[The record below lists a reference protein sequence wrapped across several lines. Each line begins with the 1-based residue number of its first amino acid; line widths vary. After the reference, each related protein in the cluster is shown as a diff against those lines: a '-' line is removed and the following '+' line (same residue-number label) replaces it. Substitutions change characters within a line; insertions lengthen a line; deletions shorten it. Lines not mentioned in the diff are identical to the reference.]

1 MKITNVTPWIVTGP
15 GENPGAYV
23 PPNRSSERQYVFV
36 QVETD
41 EGVTGWGE
49 ITTYPGPVANR
60 GIAAMLR
67 EVGPFLVG
75 EDPAHIEAIWNKLF
89 RVFTYMG
96 SRGATTAMVSGVD
109 IALWDIRGKVLGQ
122 PIYML
127 LGGPVRDSISLYT
140 HYGYTADVDA
150 FVETALTEVRAGVL
164 AIKTDPFFQAR
175 AGVIAF
181 TDGQISAAEEER
193 GIALIAAVREAV
205 GPEIELLIDCHG
217 HYDVPTG
224 IRLAHRLAPYNIGWF
239 EEPVPPESYAA
250 LKQLRDQVPTR
261 ICVGE
266 RLHTRYEFV
275 PIFENRLADY
285 VMPDVTWTGG
295 ISELKKIATMAEA
308 YYVPIS
314 PHDASGPINI
324 LAGAHVAM
332 TAPNFY
338 RLESRRADMG
348 FYNAF
353 IEEPLVVHSGSL
365 IVPDRP
371 GLGLTMNLDYLHAH
385 AEPGWGGERRG

>member
-1 MKITNVTPWIVTGP
+1 VKITNVTPWIVTGP
-15 GENPGAYV
+15 GENTGAYV
-23 PPNRSSERQYVFV
+23 PPGRSSDRQYVFV

-127 LGGPVRDSISLYT
+127 LGGPVRDTIALYT
-140 HYGYTADVDA
+140 HYGYTPDVAA
-150 FVETALTEVRAGVL
+150 FVETALTEVRAGIR
-164 AIKTDPFFQAR
+164 AIKTDPFFEAR
-175 AGVIAF
+175 TGDIAF
-181 TDGQISAAEEER
+181 TDGQISAAQERR
-193 GIALIAAVREAV
+193 GIDLIAAVRAAV

-224 IRLAHRLAPYNIGWF
+224 VRLAQRLAPYDIGWF

-250 LKQLRDQVPTR
+250 LKQVRDQVPTR

-308 YYVPIS
+308 YYIPIS

-353 IEEPLVVHSGSL
+353 IEEPLVVRNGDL

-371 GLGLTMNLDYLHAH
+371 GLGLTMNLDYLNAH
-385 AEPGWGGERRG
+385 AVPGWGGDRRA

>member
-1 MKITNVTPWIVTGP
+1 M
-15 GENPGAYV
+15 
-23 PPNRSSERQYVFV
+23 
-36 QVETD
+36 
-41 EGVTGWGE
+41 
-49 ITTYPGPVANR
+49 
-60 GIAAMLR
+60 
-67 EVGPFLVG
+67 
-75 EDPAHIEAIWNKLF
+75 
-89 RVFTYMG
+89 
-96 SRGATTAMVSGVD
+96 
-109 IALWDIRGKVLGQ
+109 
-122 PIYML
+122 
-127 LGGPVRDSISLYT
+127 
-140 HYGYTADVDA
+140 
-150 FVETALTEVRAGVL
+150 
-164 AIKTDPFFQAR
+164 
-175 AGVIAF
+175 
-181 TDGQISAAEEER
+181 
-193 GIALIAAVREAV
+193 REAV

-224 IRLAHRLAPYNIGWF
+224 VRLAQRLAPYNIGWF

-250 LKQLRDQVPTR
+250 LKQVRDQIPTR

-308 YYVPIS
+308 YYIPIS

-353 IEEPLVVHSGSL
+353 IEEPLVVRSGAL

-371 GLGLTMNLDYLHAH
+371 GLGVTMNLDYLRAH
-385 AEPGWGGERRG
+385 AEPGWGGERRA

>member
-1 MKITNVTPWIVTGP
+1 MKITRVTPWIITGP
-15 GENPGAYV
+15 GENAGAFV
-23 PPNRSSERQYVFV
+23 PPTRSATRQYVFV
-36 QVETD
+36 HVETD
-41 EGVTGWGE
+41 EGVSGWGE

-96 SRGATTAMVSGVD
+96 SRGATTAMVSGID
-109 IALWDIRGKVLGQ
+109 IALWDIRGKVMAQ

-140 HYGYTADVDA
+140 HYGYTPDVAA
-150 FVETALTEVRAGVL
+150 FVQTALTEVRAGIQ

-175 AGVIAF
+175 PGIAF
-181 TDGQISAAEEER
+181 TDGQISAKEEQR
-193 GIALIAAVREAV
+193 GIELIAAVREAV

-224 IRLAHRLAPYNIGWF
+224 VRLAQRLAPYNIGWF

-250 LKQLRDQVPTR
+250 LKQVRDQVPTR

-275 PIFENRLADY
+275 PIFENRLADF

-308 YYVPIS
+308 YYIPIS

-353 IEEPLVVHSGSL
+353 IEEPLVVQNGAL

-371 GLGLTMNLDYLHAH
+371 GLGLTMNLDYLRAH
-385 AEPGWGGERRG
+385 AEPGWGG